1 MLSEMNK
8 KYKYNKEYNQKNIVQ
23 INLKFNKITDSDIIN
38 FLDTLDNKQ
47 KFFKEIIKNELTK
60 KDI

>member
-1 MLSEMNK
+1 MKN
-8 KYKYNKEYNQKNIVQ
+8 KYKYIEEYNRNNIVQ
-23 INLKFNKITDSDIIN
+23 INLKFNKNTDSDIIN

>member
-1 MLSEMNK
+1 MNN
-8 KYKYNKEYNQKNIVQ
+8 KYKFIKEYNHKNIVQ
-23 INLKFNKITDSDIIN
+23 INLKFNRKTDSEIIN

-47 KFFKEIIKNELTK
+47 NFFKEIIKKELTK

>member
-1 MLSEMNK
+1 MNN
-8 KYKYNKEYNQKNIVQ
+8 KYKYTKEYNRKNIVQ
-23 INLKFNKITDSDIIN
+23 INLKFNKNTDSDIIN